1 MNNGNL
7 TGMMDDEN
15 ENKIRILFLTAEPT
29 DTARLRLGREL
40 DDIKEKLGIAKLR
53 ERFLLEQRLSTRP
66 EDISSAILN
75 FNPHI
80 VHFSGHGV
88 STGEL
93 CFENGSGKTQP
104 VTHEAL
110 AGLFELVTEQVRCV
124 VLNACY
130 SDTQAK
136 AIVQHIPFVIGMNK
150 AIGDKAAIA
159 FAVGFYQALGANRSI
174 EDAYK
179 FGCVEILLQRIPE
192 NLTPVLRTK
201 EKQSPNI
208 FYLERPKIE
217 RECYQKLLQPG
228 SLIRIQA
235 PRNMGKAWL
244 MNRLVSYVR
253 GHNYQTVILKFS
265 ALFNEKASMNLE
277 DFLKSFCLE
286 VSNKLKIRSQLE
298 NYWQQPGTYIDK
310 TTTFVQNELLAKLKS
325 PLVLALN
332 DVDLVFE
339 QSTIANSFCTMLR
352 TWHDLAKEGDEN
364 SRIWQKLRLIIVHST
379 EVYNVIDINNSPL
392 RGTGLVVDLPELGLE
407 EVERFVKYHQLNWE
421 SNQVE
426 DLMAMLGG
434 HPYLLKRAIEYFKM
448 HDITLQRL
456 LKIAPTPEGPFSE
469 HLLELL
475 NTLRTDLELKTAFRD
490 VVMAKKILQL
500 EPTIA
505 RRLKRLGLVKL
516 EGFCAKPRCE
526 LYRQYFRVT
535 LHQK

>member
-1 MNNGNL
+1 MNNSIL
-7 TGMMDDEN
+7 TGMTNNKN
-15 ENKIRILFLTAEPT
+15 ENQIRILFFTAEPT
-29 DTARLRLGREL
+29 DSARLRLGREL
-40 DDIKEKLGIAKLR
+40 EDIKERLRLGELR
-53 ERFLLEQRLSTRP
+53 ERFLLEERLSTRT

-80 VHFSGHGV
+80 VHFSGHGM

-104 VTHEAL
+104 VTSKAL
-110 AGLFELVTEQVRCV
+110 AGLFELVSDRVSCV

-130 SDTQAK
+130 SDTQVE

-150 AIGDKAAIA
+150 AISDKGAIA

-179 FGCVEILLQRIPE
+179 FGCVEILLQKITE
-192 NLTPVLRTK
+192 DLTPIIRTK
-201 EKQSPNI
+201 EEKFPNV

-217 RECYQKLLQPG
+217 RECYQKILQPG

-244 MNRLVSYVR
+244 MNRLVAYAR
-253 GHNYQTVILKFS
+253 GHNYQTVILSFRGLLDDTLS
-265 ALFNEKASMNLE
+265 IELE
-277 DFLKSFCLE
+277 EFLKSFCIA
-286 VSNKLKIRSQLE
+286 VGNKLGMQSQLE
-298 NYWQQPGTYIDK
+298 EYWQQPGTYIDK
-310 TTTFVQNELLAKLKS
+310 TKTYFQNYLLAKVKS

-339 QSTIANSFCTMLR
+339 QRKIANSFCTMLR
-352 TWHDLAKEGDEN
+352 TWHDLAKEGDEY
-364 SRIWQKLRLIIVHST
+364 SKTWEKLRLIIVHST

-392 RGTGLVVDLPELGLE
+392 RGTGLVVDLPEFGLH
-407 EVERFVKYHQLNWE
+407 EVQRFVKYHQLNWD
-421 SNQVE
+421 SNQVKN
-426 DLMAMLGG
+426 LMAMLGG

-456 LKIAPTPEGPFSE
+456 LIIAPTPEGPFSE

-475 NTLRTDLELKTAFRD
+475 EIIRKYSELKAAFRD
-490 VVMAKKILQL
+490 VVMAKKPLQL

-526 LYRQYFRVT
+526 LYRQYFHFY
-535 LHQK
+535 LK

>member
-29 DTARLRLGREL
+29 DTARLRLGR
-40 DDIKEKLGIAKLR
+40 
-53 ERFLLEQRLSTRP
+53 EQRLSTRP

-93 CFENGSGKTQP
+93 CFENGSGISEP

-192 NLTPVLRTK
+192 NLTPIIRTK

-286 VSNKLKIRSQLE
+286 VSNKLKITSQLE

-535 LHQK
+535 LYEK